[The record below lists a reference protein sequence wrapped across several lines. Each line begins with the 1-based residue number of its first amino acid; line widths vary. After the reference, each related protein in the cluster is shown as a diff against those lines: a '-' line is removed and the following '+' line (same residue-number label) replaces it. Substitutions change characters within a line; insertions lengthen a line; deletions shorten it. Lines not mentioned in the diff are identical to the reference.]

1 MRYFRNLLNEC
12 DMHFK
17 EETKMDWDQ
26 AEKIFIV
33 TGASS
38 GIGRSCVEQLIRS
51 GAFVIGIDSK
61 ESDFTAPRYTHY
73 AAGVTDEKEISRV
86 VSEVEEKYGKIDGLV
101 NAAGIWGNSKPFYE
115 TETSDWERILSV
127 NLTGTYIV
135 SKYVSKVMIPKQKGK
150 IVNISCLR
158 AGIFRNNMTDY
169 AASKGGIVALTSAM
183 ALDLAPFHIQVN
195 SVAPGFTYTGMTK
208 NSFDNEEVRKQS
220 EALIPEGRLGQP
232 EDISNVVMFLLS
244 DLSDYMTGTNVYADG
259 GYHIQK

>member
-1 MRYFRNLLNEC
+1 M
-12 DMHFK
+12 K
-17 EETKMDWDQ
+17 EWNYEGKV
-26 AEKIFIV
+26 FLV

-38 GIGRSCVEQLIRS
+38 GIGRSCVEQLLNS
-51 GAFVIGIDSK
+51 GANVVGIDAK
-61 ESDFTAPRYTHY
+61 DSDLKVPLYMHY
-73 AAGVTDEKEISRV
+73 EVSVTDDVEIARG
-86 VSEVEEKYGKIDGLV
+86 VSEIENKFGRIDGLV

-115 TETSDWERILSV
+115 IETSDWEKILSV

-135 SKYVSKVMIPKQKGK
+135 SKYAAKVMIPKQQGK

-208 NSFDNEEVRKQS
+208 KSFDNEEVRKQS

-244 DLSDYMTGTNVYADG
+244 DLADYMTGTNVYADG